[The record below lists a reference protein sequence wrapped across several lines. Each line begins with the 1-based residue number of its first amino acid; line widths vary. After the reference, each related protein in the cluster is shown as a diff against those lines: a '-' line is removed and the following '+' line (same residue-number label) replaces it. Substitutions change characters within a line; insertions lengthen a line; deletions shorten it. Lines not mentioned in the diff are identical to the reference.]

1 MTISQGAQI
10 QPRGGSSLYQYCLL
24 EYNPQSQ
31 GGSLLRA
38 RFAFLLALKD
48 ERGNLDF
55 RVHPQWRELIQ
66 PEDSEYIGSLLA
78 DLPIRAKSQPDNLL
92 KQLCSLSV
100 GPLQTKQTGQNIA
113 DHPAVAELISTFEP
127 V

>member
-1 MTISQGAQI
+1 M
-10 QPRGGSSLYQYCLL
+10 QPNGGSRLYQYCLL
-24 EYNPQSQ
+24 EYNPQTQ

-55 RVHPQWRELIQ
+55 RVHPQWSGLIRA
-66 PEDSEYIGSLLA
+66 EDSEYIESLLT
-78 DLPIRAKSQPDNLL
+78 DWPIRAKFQPDDLF